1 MIRYAPLLTALLLL
15 TACSDPEPSSNNDTA
30 DMGADAA
37 PDLVVADMRPAPT
50 GPQDC
55 AATEWYSTA
64 GPACRAC
71 PAPALDCAAL
81 ILSISSIDK
90 ATDTVSF
97 DLDLARLEPASVT
110 LRGQAVRRVPLL
122 EDPNNPG
129 GPGYTDYPPELVTL
143 TMTLDEARANVLLT
157 PPEVGEYISYTFE
170 AVEVV
175 DKCGVTT
182 RFAMGGELQ
191 RKEMRVVAPL
201 NCMGVAP

>member
-55 AATEWYSTA
+55 AATEWYSTD

-110 LRGQAVRRVPLL
+110 LRGQAVRRICYTVAGNDGELIC
-122 EDPNNPG
+122 EDK
-129 GPGYTDYPPELVTL
+129 PPEPFTQAMALEGAKVS
-143 TMTLDEARANVLLT
+143 AVLT
-157 PPEVGEYISYTFE
+157 PPEFDEYISYTFE